1 MQVPTPIV
9 EGDGAFSFH
18 IPLPNPK
25 GPIRAFLDRVRSVLS
40 MPLPPYFAPHLNS
53 VVSRAPLAPR
63 RLSSL
68 LHIVRAC
75 LCLCRAGIPVHAT
88 ARKHFHAVAT
98 VALTASTLADFV
110 LLCTS
115 CNCYL
120 HTCKTSLE

>member
-53 VVSRAPLAPR
+53 VVSRAPLPPSPPVISATIR
-63 RLSSL
+63 ADL
-68 LHIVRAC
+68 LVPLQR
-75 LCLCRAGIPVHAT
+75 
-88 ARKHFHAVAT
+88 
-98 VALTASTLADFV
+98 
-110 LLCTS
+110 
-115 CNCYL
+115 
-120 HTCKTSLE
+120 